1 MIMPAG
7 TPLLLPVNPRFIVLS
22 LFLAL
27 VLQMALGLSGQYWLP
42 DMLALTLACWSV
54 HQPRRVGMGVAF
66 VLGLVMDVHESA
78 LLGQNAL
85 SYALLSFLALQIY
98 RRLQGFTPIEQALQL
113 LPVMLLVA
121 VVECLVRLLVGD
133 GWPHWSQWLAPFL
146 SALLWPVAGW
156 LLLAPQ
162 RRAYD
167 PDDIRPL

>member
-1 MIMPAG
+1 MIMPSG
-7 TPLLLPVNPRFIVLS
+7 TPLLLPVNPRFIALS

-27 VLQMALGLSGQYWLP
+27 VLQMALGLSGQHWLP
-42 DMLALTLACWSV
+42 DMLALTLAFWSV
-54 HQPRRVGMGVAF
+54 HQPRRIGMGVAF
-66 VLGLVMDVHESA
+66 VLGLVMDVQESA

-85 SYALLSFLALQIY
+85 SYALLSFLALQLH
-98 RRLQGFTPIEQALQL
+98 RRLQGFSPVEQALQV

-121 VVECLVRLLVGD
+121 AVEWLVRLLVGD
-133 GWPHWSQWLAPFL
+133 GWPHWSQGVAPL
-146 SALLWPVAGW
+146 VQALLWPLADW